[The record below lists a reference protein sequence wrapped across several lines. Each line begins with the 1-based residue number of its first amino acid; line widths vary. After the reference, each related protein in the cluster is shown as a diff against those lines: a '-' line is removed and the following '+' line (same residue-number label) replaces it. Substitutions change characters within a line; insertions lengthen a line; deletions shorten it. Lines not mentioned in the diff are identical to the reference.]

1 MRQAGNFLV
10 SIFCFIVVSN
20 LGFAG
25 SVRIKDVVEFSGVRG
40 NDLVGYGLVVGL
52 NGTGDGIRNAPFTE
66 EIMSNILERLG
77 VNVAGEQ
84 FRPKNV
90 AAVFVTA
97 SLPAFAR
104 AGGQIDVT
112 VSAIG
117 DAKSLLGGTLIMT
130 PLKAADGLIY
140 AVSQGTIIAGDGM
153 QKGALGPNALLGADQ
168 ASGQYRFPGAR
179 ADPKPTLPQNIPAD
193 PPIPLAQTAL
203 GPTSTP
209 RSSTSKAFQM
219 GAQIATLP
227 AMTAEG
233 QMQFQWGETMGDA
246 RSSGELSTEVRIS
259 VGPSAKSAIPHAAVP
274 AQITRQIAEHIPAAI
289 GKPVQITLQPEE
301 LGRVRLSVAVSE
313 TGVIVSIL
321 AERGETLDLMRRNI
335 DQLQQD
341 FQTLGF
347 GTADFLF
354 QSEGDL
360 SDAESNPDQDADTEG
375 SELLSDNGAT
385 IVIQAEGLDM
395 RI

>member
-1 MRQAGNFLV
+1 M
-10 SIFCFIVVSN
+10 STEMIVKSQSPIKSVSN
-20 LGFAG
+20 
-25 SVRIKDVVEFSGVRG
+25 VVQGQPKMPKKTPEHLFGKISNMDADLSQIFDPFDLLQQPEFNFKQAPDAWPEALDGEDAALPNMISHPQMRVSK
-40 NDLVGYGLVVGL
+40 
-52 NGTGDGIRNAPFTE
+52 GTVINPTVPNEASDIHRNP
-66 EIMSNILERLG
+66 
-77 VNVAGEQ
+77 
-84 FRPKNV
+84 
-90 AAVFVTA
+90 
-97 SLPAFAR
+97 
-104 AGGQIDVT
+104 
-112 VSAIG
+112 
-117 DAKSLLGGTLIMT
+117 LI
-130 PLKAADGLIY
+130 
-140 AVSQGTIIAGDGM
+140 VGDGM

-179 ADPKPTLPQNIPAD
+179 ADPKTTLPQNIPAD

-209 RSSTSKAFQM
+209 RSRTSKAFQM
-219 GAQIATLP
+219 GVQIATLP

-233 QMQFQWGETMGDA
+233 QMLFQWGETMGDA